1 MRAIL
6 LLHPLIAQMLRL
18 LFFALIVIVV
28 ITSVIGVN
36 SSCSLVLGGHDD
48 ACRAGQTE
56 TLAQH
61 LAHATNTFPELFL
74 ISILAL
80 VSGAALVTTLFSRTA
95 FLPLRDVQLSPEQP
109 PRFA

>member
-1 MRAIL
+1 
-6 LLHPLIAQMLRL
+6 MLRL
-18 LFFALIVIVV
+18 LFVALIVIVV
-28 ITSVIGVN
+28 ITSVIGAN

-61 LAHATNTFPELFL
+61 LAHATNTFPELL
-74 ISILAL
+74 LMSILAL
-80 VSGAALVTTLFSRTA
+80 VACAALVTPLFTRTS
-95 FLPLRDVQLSPEQP
+95 FLPLRDVQLSPEKP